1 MNNSSPIQKR
11 ILKVWYQQ
19 LKSQQSSKIADAKLL
34 ESEKLD
40 IEEANW
46 EARQIYYHDQ
56 YLYADRI

>member
-1 MNNSSPIQKR
+1 MKNSSLKQKR
-11 ILKVWYQQ
+11 ILKAWYRK
-19 LKSQQSSKIADAKLL
+19 LKSVKLSKIADSNLL

-46 EARQIYYHDQ
+46 EARQIYYQDQ

>member
-1 MNNSSPIQKR
+1 MKNSSPKQKR
-11 ILKVWYQQ
+11 ILTAWYRK
-19 LKSQQSSKIADAKLL
+19 LKSVKPSKITDSNLL

-46 EARQIYYHDQ
+46 EARQTYYHDQ